1 LRFTVKLILKV
12 LYRVEIHGLENYHA
26 AGKRAL
32 IVANHTS
39 FLDPMLLWIFLPDD
53 ITFAINTHIS
63 ERWWLKPFLG
73 LSKVFRMD
81 PTHPLSL
88 KDLTH
93 HLQHDTKT
101 VIFPEGRITVTGTL
115 MKIYDGTAMVAD
127 KSQAAVL
134 PIRIEGAK
142 YTHFSRLQN
151 VVRLRWFPKITIQ
164 ILPPTR
170 IRAPEE
176 LKGKARRQY
185 CGHVLADIMTEM
197 MFATS
202 HYRQTIFSALLNA
215 RRVHGGKFAIA
226 DDMARKPISYNTL
239 ITRTIAL
246 GNLIAP
252 ITETSEHVGVMLP
265 NSTNTLAVILGL
277 QLHQRIPAMLNFSTG
292 SASMVSACK
301 IALVKTVITSRQF
314 IEKGKLA
321 EEAAHLSEHVNLVYL
336 EDLAKQMTP
345 TDKLKALVQS
355 HTTGLWYKSDHI
367 DHDHPAV
374 VLFTSGSEGT
384 PKGVVLSYSNI
395 LANLKQLEAVINFNP
410 QDVVLN
416 FLPMFHSFGFTVG
429 SMLPV
434 LNGMQVFFYPTPLHF
449 AVIPEIAYEIK
460 ATVMFGTNTFLAA
473 YGKKA
478 NPYDFYRMRYVVA
491 GAEKLQENTRALWA
505 EKFGIRILEGYGA
518 TETTPI
524 TSVNTPMCFKAGS
537 VGRFMPSMKHQ
548 LEPIP
553 GIHEGGQL
561 HVSGPNIM
569 KGYLLAANPG
579 KLVPPESKYGK
590 GWYDTGDIVSV
601 DNEGYITI
609 KGRSKRFAKVSGE
622 MVSLTAVEQLAIEAW
637 PEGHHAAVSL
647 PDPKKGE
654 QVILLTTHKGATLH
668 DLAKSAVGVAQI
680 SLPRKVI
687 AVDAIPLLGA
697 GKTNYIAATE
707 LAAAKVTNADL
718 GQSRTEDEHHSDA
731 LHQ

>member
-1 LRFTVKLILKV
+1 MLKQLLRFTVKLILK
-12 LYRVEIHGLENYHA
+12 LLFRVEIHGMENYHA
-26 AGKRAL
+26 AGKRVL

-115 MKIYDGTAMVAD
+115 MKIYDGTGMVAD

-151 VVRLRWFPKITIQ
+151 VVRLRWFPKISIH
-164 ILPPTR
+164 IMPHTR
-170 IRAPEE
+170 IQAPSH
-176 LKGKARRQY
+176 LKGKARRRY
-185 CGHVLADIMTEM
+185 YGEVLSDIMTEM
-197 MFATS
+197 MFKTS
-202 HYRQTIFSALLNA
+202 HYKKTIFSALLEA
-215 RRVHGGKFAIA
+215 RGIHGGKFAIA
-226 DDMARKPISYNTL
+226 DDLARKPVSYNTL
-239 ITRTIAL
+239 ITRSIAF
-246 GNLIAP
+246 GNLFTG
-252 ITETSEHVGVMLP
+252 ITEENEHVGVMLP
-265 NSTNTLAVILGL
+265 NSVNTLCVILGL

-292 SASMVSACK
+292 STNMVSACK
-301 IALVKTVITSRQF
+301 TAEAKTVLTSRKF
-314 IEKGKLA
+314 IEKGKLE
-321 EEAAHLSEHVNLVYL
+321 EEAAHLSEHVKLVYL
-336 EDLAKQMTP
+336 EDLAAQL
-345 TDKLKALVQS
+345 DRAAKLKALLLS
-355 HTTGLWYKSDHI
+355 YTTGLWYKPDRI
-367 DHDHPAV
+367 DPDSAAV

-384 PKGVVLSYSNI
+384 PKGVVLTYANI
-395 LANLKQLEAVINFNP
+395 VGNLKQLESVINFNP

-429 SMLPV
+429 TMLPV
-434 LNGMQVFFYPTPLHF
+434 LNGMHVFFYPTPLHY

-478 NPYDFYRMRYVVA
+478 NPYDFFRMRYVVA

-505 EKFGIRILEGYGA
+505 DKFGIRILEGYGA

-524 TSVNTPMCFKAGS
+524 TSVNTPMYFKAGT
-537 VGRFMPSMKHQ
+537 VGRFMPSMKYQ

-579 KLVPPESKYGK
+579 QLVPPESKYGK

-601 DNEGYITI
+601 DEEGFITI

-622 MVSLTAVEQLAIEAW
+622 MVSLAAVEQLAIEAW

-647 PDPKKGE
+647 PDPKKSE

-668 DLAKSAVGVAQI
+668 DLIKSAVGVAQI
-680 SLPRKVI
+680 SLPRKIIV
-687 AVDAIPLLGA
+687 VDAVPVLA
-697 GKTNYIAATE
+697 TGKTNYIEATA
-707 LAAAKVTNADL
+707 LAAKRIEEAD
-718 GQSRTEDEHHSDA
+718 
-731 LHQ
+731 

>member
-1 LRFTVKLILKV
+1 MDMLKPLLRFTVKLILK
-12 LYRVEIHGLENYHA
+12 LLFRVEIHGMENYHA
-26 AGKRAL
+26 AGKRVL

-63 ERWWLKPFLG
+63 ERWWLRPFLG

-115 MKIYDGTAMVAD
+115 MKIYDGTGMVAD

-151 VVRLRWFPKITIQ
+151 VVRLRWFPKITIK
-164 ILPPTR
+164 IMPPTR
-170 IRAPEE
+170 LHAPDH
-176 LKGKARRQY
+176 LRGKARRQY
-185 CGHVLADIMTEM
+185 CGYLLTDIMTEM
-197 MFATS
+197 MFKTS
-202 HYRQTIFSALLNA
+202 HYRRTIFSALLEA
-215 RRVHGGKFAIA
+215 RRIHGGKFAIA
-226 DDMARKPISYNTL
+226 DDLARKPVSYNT
-239 ITRTIAL
+239 IVTRSIVF
-246 GNLIAP
+246 GNLLRD
-252 ITETSEHVGVMLP
+252 ITAEGEHVGVMLP
-265 NSTNTLAVILGL
+265 NSVNTLCAILGL

-301 IALVKTVITSRQF
+301 TAAVKTVLTSRQF
-314 IEKGKLA
+314 IEKGKLDD
-321 EEAAHLSEHVNLVYL
+321 EAAHLSEHVNLVYL
-336 EDLAKQMTP
+336 EDLAAQLNAAA
-345 TDKLKALVQS
+345 KLKALLLS
-355 HTTGLWYKSDHI
+355 HTTGLWYKSNHI
-367 DHDHPAV
+367 DPDSAAV

-384 PKGVVLSYSNI
+384 PKGVVLSYANI
-395 LANLKQLEAVINFNP
+395 VGNLKQLESVINFNP

-429 SMLPV
+429 TMLPV
-434 LNGMQVFFYPTPLHF
+434 LNGMHVFFYPTPLHY

-478 NPYDFYRMRYVVA
+478 NPYDFFRMRYVVA

-524 TSVNTPMCFKAGS
+524 TSVNTPMRYKAGT
-537 VGRFMPSMKHQ
+537 VGRFMPSMQYQ

-561 HVSGPNIM
+561 HVAGPNIM

-579 KLVPPESKYGK
+579 HLVPPESKYGK

-601 DNEGYITI
+601 DAEGYITI

-622 MVSLTAVEQLAIEAW
+622 MVSLTAVEQYAIEAW

-654 QVILLTTHKGATLH
+654 QVILLTTHKGATLQ
-668 DLAKSAVGVAQI
+668 DLAKSAAGVAQI
-680 SLPRKVI
+680 SLPRKIVV
-687 AVDAIPLLGA
+687 VDAVPVLA
-697 GKTNYIAATE
+697 TGKTNYIEATA
-707 LAAAKVTNADL
+707 LAAKMIA
-718 GQSRTEDEHHSDA
+718 ESD
-731 LHQ
+731 

>member
-1 LRFTVKLILKV
+1 MLKQLLRFTVKLIVKL
-12 LYRVEIHGLENYHA
+12 LYRVEIHGIENYHA
-26 AGKRAL
+26 AGKRVL

-39 FLDPMLLWIFLPDD
+39 FLDPMLLWLFLPND

-127 KSQAAVL
+127 KSKATVL

-142 YTHFSRLQN
+142 YTHFSRLHN
-151 VVRLRWFPKITIQ
+151 VVRLRWFPKITLQ

-170 IRAPEE
+170 IQAPEH

-202 HYRQTIFSALLNA
+202 HYRQTIFSALLEA
-215 RRVHGGKFAIA
+215 RRVHGGRFEIA
-226 DDMARKPISYNTL
+226 DDLARKPISYNTL
-239 ITRTIAL
+239 ITRTIAM

-252 ITETSEHVGVMLP
+252 ITETNEHVGVMLP
-265 NSTNTLAVILGL
+265 NSTNTLCLILGL

-301 IALVKTVITSRQF
+301 TARVNTVLTSRQF

-321 EEAAHLSEHVNLVYL
+321 EEAAHLSEQVRLVYL
-336 EDLAKQMTP
+336 EDLTTQLTAGA
-345 TDKLKALVQS
+345 KLKALLLS
-355 HTTGLWYKSDHI
+355 RTTGLWYDSSRI
-367 DHDHPAV
+367 DPDNPAV

-384 PKGVVLSYSNI
+384 PKGVVLSYANI
-395 LANLKQLEAVINFNP
+395 LGNLKQLEAVINFNP

-434 LNGMQVFFYPTPLHF
+434 LNGMQVFFYPTPLHY

-478 NPYDFYRMRYVVA
+478 NPYDFFRMRYVVA

-524 TSVNTPMCFKAGS
+524 TSVNTPMCFKAGT
-537 VGRFMPSMKHQ
+537 VGRFMPSMKYQ

-553 GIHEGGQL
+553 GIQDGGQL

-579 KLVPPESKYGK
+579 QLVPPESKYGK
-590 GWYDTGDIVSV
+590 GWYDTGDIVAV
-601 DNEGYITI
+601 DGEGYITI

-637 PEGHHAAVSL
+637 PESHHAAVSL

-668 DLAKSAVGVAQI
+668 ELSQSAVGVAQI

-687 AVDAIPLLGA
+687 AVDAVPVLA
-697 GKTNYIAATE
+697 TGKTNYIAATE
-707 LAAAKVTNADL
+707 LAAEKIRKGD
-718 GQSRTEDEHHSDA
+718 
-731 LHQ
+731 

>member
-1 LRFTVKLILKV
+1 MLRPLLRFTVKLILK
-12 LYRVEIHGLENYHA
+12 LLFRVEIHGMENYDA
-26 AGKRAL
+26 AGKRVL

-115 MKIYDGTAMVAD
+115 MKIYDGTGMVAD
-127 KSQAAVL
+127 KSHAVVL
-134 PIRIEGAK
+134 PVRIEGAK

-151 VVRLRWFPKITIQ
+151 VVRLRWFPKITIS
-164 ILPPTR
+164 ILPPTQM
-170 IRAPEE
+170 RAPEH
-176 LKGKARRQY
+176 LRGKARRQY
-185 CGHVLADIMTEM
+185 CGHILTDIMTDM
-197 MFATS
+197 MFKTS
-202 HYRQTIFSALLNA
+202 HYRRTIFSALLEA
-215 RRVHGGKFAIA
+215 RRIHGGKFAIA
-226 DDMARKPISYNTL
+226 DDLARKPVSYNTL
-239 ITRTIAL
+239 IARTIAL
-246 GNLIAP
+246 GNLFASV
-252 ITETSEHVGVMLP
+252 TEAGEHVGVMLP
-265 NSTNTLAVILGL
+265 NSVNTLCVVLGL

-292 SASMVSACK
+292 SASMISACK
-301 IALVKTVITSRQF
+301 TAEVKTVLTSRQF
-314 IEKGKLA
+314 IDKAKLD
-321 EEAAHLSEHVNLVYL
+321 EEAAHLAEHANLIYL
-336 EDLAKQMTP
+336 EDLAAQVNLAA
-345 TDKLKALVQS
+345 KLKALLLS

-367 DHDHPAV
+367 DPEHPAV

-384 PKGVVLSYSNI
+384 PKGVVLSYANI
-395 LANLKQLEAVINFNP
+395 LGNLKQLESVINFNP

-434 LNGMQVFFYPTPLHF
+434 LNGMQAFFYPTPLHY

-478 NPYDFYRMRYVVA
+478 NPYDFFRMRYVVA

-505 EKFGIRILEGYGA
+505 DKFGIRILEGYGA

-524 TSVNTPMCFKAGS
+524 TSVNTPMNYKAGT
-537 VGRFMPSMKHQ
+537 VGRFMPGMKYQ
-548 LEPIP
+548 LEPVP
-553 GIHEGGQL
+553 GIHDGGQL

-569 KGYLLAANPG
+569 QGYLLAANPG
-579 KLVPPESKYGK
+579 KRVPPESKYGK

-601 DNEGYITI
+601 DGEGYITI

-622 MVSLTAVEQLAIEAW
+622 MVSLTAVEQYAIEAW

-654 QVILLTTHKGATLH
+654 QVVLLTTHKDATLH
-668 DLAKSAVGVAQI
+668 DLTRSAVGVAQI
-680 SLPRKVI
+680 SLPRKIFV
-687 AVDAIPLLGA
+687 VDALPVLA
-697 GKTNYIAATE
+697 TGKTNYIEATS
-707 LAAAKVTNADL
+707 LAAKRIEEAEQA
-718 GQSRTEDEHHSDA
+718 
-731 LHQ
+731 

>member
-1 LRFTVKLILKV
+1 M
-12 LYRVEIHGLENYHA
+12 
-26 AGKRAL
+26 L

-39 FLDPMLLWIFLPDD
+39 FLDPMLLWLFLPDD

-63 ERWWLKPFLG
+63 ERWWLRPFLG

-93 HLQHDTKT
+93 HLYHDTKT

-151 VVRLRWFPKITIQ
+151 VVRLRWFPKIRIQ

-170 IRAPEE
+170 IQAPGH
-176 LKGKARRQY
+176 LKGKLRRRY

-202 HYRQTIFSALLNA
+202 HYRQTIFSALLDA
-215 RRVHGGKFAIA
+215 RRIHGGKFAIA
-226 DDMARKPISYNTL
+226 DDLARKPISYNTL
-239 ITRTIAL
+239 ITRTIVL
-246 GNLIAP
+246 GNLIAQA
-252 ITETSEHVGVMLP
+252 TETSEHVGVMLP
-265 NSTNTLAVILGL
+265 NSTNTLCVILGL

-301 IALVKTVITSRQF
+301 TALVKTVLTSRQF

-321 EEAAHLSEHVNLVYL
+321 GEAAHLAEHVNLVYL
-336 EDLAKQMTP
+336 EDLSAQLTI
-345 TDKLKALVQS
+345 TSKLKALLLS
-355 HTTGLWYKSDHI
+355 HTSGFWYPSQHI
-367 DHDHPAV
+367 DPDHPAV

-384 PKGVVLSYSNI
+384 PKGVVLSHSNI
-395 LANLKQLEAVINFNP
+395 LANLKQLESVINFNP

-434 LNGMQVFFYPTPLHF
+434 LNGMQVFFYPTPLHY

-524 TSVNTPMCFKAGS
+524 TSVNTPMCFKAGT
-537 VGRFMPSMKHQ
+537 VGRFMPSMKYQ

-553 GIHEGGQL
+553 GIEDGGQL

-569 KGYLLAANPG
+569 QGYLLAANPG
-579 KLVPPESKYGK
+579 QLAPPASKFGK
-590 GWYDTGDIVSV
+590 GWYDTGDIVTV
-601 DNEGYITI
+601 DDEGYITI

-622 MVSLTAVEQLAIEAW
+622 MVSLAAVEQIAIEVW
-637 PEGHHAAVSL
+637 PESHHAAVSL

-654 QVILLTTHKGATLH
+654 QVVLLTTHKGATLH

-680 SLPRKVI
+680 SLPRKIIV
-687 AVDAIPLLGA
+687 VDAVPVLA
-697 GKTNYIAATE
+697 TGKTNYIAATE
-707 LAAAKVTNADL
+707 LAAARVLK
-718 GQSRTEDEHHSDA
+718 TENS
-731 LHQ
+731 

>member
-1 LRFTVKLILKV
+1 MLKQLLRFTVRLIIKL
-12 LYRVEIHGLENYHA
+12 LYRVEMHGIENYYA
-26 AGKRAL
+26 AGKRVL

-39 FLDPMLLWIFLPDD
+39 FLDPMLLWLFLPDD
-53 ITFAINTHIS
+53 ITFAINTHIA
-63 ERWWLKPFLG
+63 ERWWLRPFLG

-115 MKIYDGTAMVAD
+115 MKIYDGTGMVAD
-127 KSQAAVL
+127 KSDAAVL

-151 VVRLRWFPKITIQ
+151 VVRLRWFPKITIH

-170 IRAPEE
+170 IKAPEH
-176 LKGKARRQY
+176 LRGKVRRHY
-185 CGHVLADIMTEM
+185 CGHLLADIMTEM

-202 HYRQTIFSALLNA
+202 HYRQTIFSALLDA
-215 RRVHGGKFAIA
+215 RRIHGGRFEIA
-226 DDMARKPISYNTL
+226 DDLARKPINYDVL
-239 ITRTIAL
+239 ITRSIAL
-246 GNLIAP
+246 GNLLATF
-252 ITETSEHVGVMLP
+252 TEPSENVGVMLP
-265 NSTNTLAVILGL
+265 NATNTLCVVLGL
-277 QLHQRIPAMLNFSTG
+277 QMHQRVPAMLNFSTG
-292 SASMVSACK
+292 SSGMVSACRT
-301 IALVKTVITSRQF
+301 ALVKTVLTSRQF

-321 EEAAHLSEHVNLVYL
+321 EEAAHLAEHVNLVYL
-336 EDLAKQMTP
+336 EDLSGQLTLKS
-345 TDKLKALVQS
+345 KLKALLLS
-355 HTTGLWYKSDHI
+355 HTAGLWYSSDSI
-367 DHDHPAV
+367 DPDHPAV

-384 PKGVVLSYSNI
+384 PKGVVLSHSNI
-395 LANLKQLEAVINFNP
+395 LANLKQLESVINFNP

-434 LNGMQVFFYPTPLHF
+434 LNGMLVFFYPTPLHY

-524 TSVNTPMCFKAGS
+524 TSVNTPMCFKAGT
-537 VGRFMPSMKHQ
+537 VGRFMPSMKYQ

-553 GIHEGGQL
+553 GIDDGGQL

-569 KGYLLAANPG
+569 RGYLLAANPG
-579 KLVPPESKYGK
+579 QLVPPESKYGK
-590 GWYDTGDIVSV
+590 GWYDTGDVVSV
-601 DNEGYITI
+601 DDEGYITI
-609 KGRSKRFAKVSGE
+609 RGRSKRFAKVSGE

-637 PEGHHAAVSL
+637 PDGHHAAVSL

-668 DLAKSAVGVAQI
+668 DLSHSAVGVAQI
-680 SLPRKVI
+680 SLPKKILV
-687 AVDAIPLLGA
+687 VDAVPVLA
-697 GKTNYIAATE
+697 TGKTNYIAATE
-707 LAAAKVTNADL
+707 LAANKIL
-718 GQSRTEDEHHSDA
+718 KSD
-731 LHQ
+731 QR

>member
-1 LRFTVKLILKV
+1 MDMLKPLLRFTVKLILKL
-12 LYRVEIHGLENYHA
+12 LYRVEIHGMENYYA
-26 AGKRAL
+26 AGKRVL

-39 FLDPMLLWIFLPDD
+39 FLDPMLLWSFLPDD

-115 MKIYDGTAMVAD
+115 MKIYDGTGMVAD
-127 KSQAAVL
+127 RSHAAVL
-134 PIRIEGAK
+134 PIRIEGAR
-142 YTHFSRLQN
+142 YTHFSRLRN
-151 VVRLRWFPKITIQ
+151 VVRLRWFPKITISILAPTQ
-164 ILPPTR
+164 IL
-170 IRAPEE
+170 APAH
-176 LKGKARRQY
+176 LRGKARRQY
-185 CGHVLADIMTEM
+185 CGHVLTDIMTDM
-197 MFATS
+197 MFKTS
-202 HYRQTIFSALLNA
+202 HYRRTIFSALLEA
-215 RRVHGGKFAIA
+215 RRIHGGKFAIA
-226 DDMARKPISYNTL
+226 DDLARKPVSYNTV

-246 GNLIAP
+246 GDLFAS
-252 ITETSEHVGVMLP
+252 ITQESEHVGVMLP
-265 NSTNTLAVILGL
+265 NSVNTLCVILGL

-301 IALVKTVITSRQF
+301 TAEIKTVLSSREF
-314 IEKGKLA
+314 IEKAQLDEA
-321 EEAAHLSEHVNLVYL
+321 AAHLAEHANLVYL
-336 EDLAKQMTP
+336 EDLAARVNLAA
-345 TDKLKALVQS
+345 KLKALLLS
-355 HTTGLWYKSDHI
+355 HTTGLWYQSDRI
-367 DHDHPAV
+367 DPDSAAV

-384 PKGVVLSYSNI
+384 PKGVVLSYANI
-395 LANLKQLEAVINFNP
+395 VGNLKQLESVINFNP

-429 SMLPV
+429 TMLPV
-434 LNGMQVFFYPTPLHF
+434 LNGMHVFFYPTPLHYT
-449 AVIPEIAYEIK
+449 VIPEIAYEIK

-478 NPYDFYRMRYVVA
+478 NPYDFFRMRYVVA

-505 EKFGIRILEGYGA
+505 DKFGLRILEGYGA

-524 TSVNTPMCFKAGS
+524 TSVNTPMNYKAGT
-537 VGRFMPSMKHQ
+537 VGRFMPDMQ
-548 LEPIP
+548 YRLEPIP
-553 GIHEGGQL
+553 GIQDGGQL

-569 KGYLLAANPG
+569 QGYLLATDPG

-601 DNEGYITI
+601 DGEGYITI

-622 MVSLTAVEQLAIEAW
+622 MVSLTAVEQYAIEAW

-654 QVILLTTHKGATLH
+654 QVILLSTHKGATLH
-668 DLAKSAVGVAQI
+668 DLTRSAVGVAQI
-680 SLPRKVI
+680 SLPRKILVV
-687 AVDAIPLLGA
+687 ASIPVLA
-697 GKTNYIAATE
+697 TGKTDYIEATA
-707 LAAAKVTNADL
+707 LAAKRLEET
-718 GQSRTEDEHHSDA
+718 GQP
-731 LHQ
+731 

>member
-1 LRFTVKLILKV
+1 MDMLKPLLRFTVKLILKL
-12 LYRVEIHGLENYHA
+12 LYRVEIHGMENYYA
-26 AGKRAL
+26 AGKRVL

-39 FLDPMLLWIFLPDD
+39 FLDPMLLWSFLPDD

-115 MKIYDGTAMVAD
+115 MKIYDGTGMVAD
-127 KSQAAVL
+127 RSHAAVL
-134 PIRIEGAK
+134 PIRIEGAR
-142 YTHFSRLQN
+142 YTHFSRLRN
-151 VVRLRWFPKITIQ
+151 VVRLRWFPKITISILAPTQ
-164 ILPPTR
+164 IL
-170 IRAPEE
+170 APAH
-176 LKGKARRQY
+176 LRGKARRQY
-185 CGHVLADIMTEM
+185 CGHVLTDIMTDM
-197 MFATS
+197 MFKTS
-202 HYRQTIFSALLNA
+202 HYRRTIFSALLEA
-215 RRVHGGKFAIA
+215 RRIHGGKFAIA
-226 DDMARKPISYNTL
+226 DDLARKPVSYNTV

-246 GNLIAP
+246 GDLFAS
-252 ITETSEHVGVMLP
+252 ITQESEHVGVMLP
-265 NSTNTLAVILGL
+265 NSVNTLCVILGL

-301 IALVKTVITSRQF
+301 TAEIKTVLSSREF
-314 IEKGKLA
+314 IEKAQLDEA
-321 EEAAHLSEHVNLVYL
+321 AAHLAEHANLVYL
-336 EDLAKQMTP
+336 EDLAARVNLAA
-345 TDKLKALVQS
+345 KLKALLLS
-355 HTTGLWYKSDHI
+355 HTTGLWYQSDRI
-367 DHDHPAV
+367 DPDSAAV

-384 PKGVVLSYSNI
+384 PKGVVLSYANI
-395 LANLKQLEAVINFNP
+395 VGNLKQLESVINFNP

-429 SMLPV
+429 TMLPV
-434 LNGMQVFFYPTPLHF
+434 LNGMHVFFYPTPLHYT
-449 AVIPEIAYEIK
+449 VIPEIAYEIK
-460 ATVMFGTNTFLAA
+460 ATVMLGTNTFLAA

-478 NPYDFYRMRYVVA
+478 NPYDFFRMRYVVA

-505 EKFGIRILEGYGA
+505 DKFGLRILEGYGA

-524 TSVNTPMCFKAGS
+524 TSVNTPMNYKAGT
-537 VGRFMPSMKHQ
+537 VGRFMPDMQ
-548 LEPIP
+548 YRLEPIP
-553 GIHEGGQL
+553 GIQDGGQL

-569 KGYLLAANPG
+569 QGYLLATDPG

-601 DNEGYITI
+601 DGEGYITI

-622 MVSLTAVEQLAIEAW
+622 MVSLTAVEQYAIEAW

-654 QVILLTTHKGATLH
+654 QVILLSTHKGATLH
-668 DLAKSAVGVAQI
+668 DLTRSAVGVAQI
-680 SLPRKVI
+680 SLPRKILVV
-687 AVDAIPLLGA
+687 ASIPVLA
-697 GKTNYIAATE
+697 TGKTDYIEATA
-707 LAAAKVTNADL
+707 LAAKRLEET
-718 GQSRTEDEHHSDA
+718 GQP
-731 LHQ
+731 

>member
-1 LRFTVKLILKV
+1 MDMLKPLLRFTVKLILKL
-12 LYRVEIHGLENYHA
+12 LYRVEIHGMENYHA
-26 AGKRAL
+26 AGRRIL

-39 FLDPMLLWIFLPDD
+39 FLDPMLLWLFLPDD

-115 MKIYDGTAMVAD
+115 MKIYDGTGMVAD

-151 VVRLRWFPKITIQ
+151 VVRLRWFPKITIS

-170 IRAPEE
+170 IRAPEH
-176 LKGKARRQY
+176 LRGKARRQY
-185 CGHVLADIMTEM
+185 CGRILTDIMTEM
-197 MFATS
+197 MFKTS
-202 HYRQTIFSALLNA
+202 HYRRTIFSALLEA
-215 RRVHGGKFAIA
+215 RQIHGGKFGIA
-226 DDMARKPISYNTL
+226 DDLARKPTSYNTL
-239 ITRTIAL
+239 ITRTIAF
-246 GNLIAP
+246 GNLFTS
-252 ITETSEHVGVMLP
+252 ITEAGEHVGVMLP
-265 NSTNTLAVILGL
+265 NSVNTLCVILGL

-292 SASMVSACK
+292 SASMISACK
-301 IALVKTVITSRQF
+301 TATVKTVLTSRQF
-314 IEKGKLA
+314 IDKGKLG
-321 EEAAHLSEHVNLVYL
+321 EEAAHLAEHVNLVYL
-336 EDLAKQMTP
+336 EDLAAQV
-345 TDKLKALVQS
+345 DLAAKLKALLLS

-367 DHDHPAV
+367 DPDHPAV

-384 PKGVVLSYSNI
+384 PKGVVLSYANI
-395 LANLKQLEAVINFNP
+395 IGNLKQLESVINFNP

-429 SMLPV
+429 TMLPV
-434 LNGMQVFFYPTPLHF
+434 LHGMHVFFYPTPLHY

-478 NPYDFYRMRYVVA
+478 NPYDFFRMRYVVA

-505 EKFGIRILEGYGA
+505 DKFGIRVLEGYGA

-524 TSVNTPMCFKAGS
+524 TSVNTPMNYKAGT
-537 VGRFMPSMKHQ
+537 VGRFMPGMQYQ

-553 GIHEGGQL
+553 GIHDGGQL
-561 HVSGPNIM
+561 HVTGPNIM
-569 KGYLLAANPG
+569 QGYLLATNPG

-590 GWYDTGDIVSV
+590 DWYDTGDIVSV
-601 DNEGYITI
+601 DEEGYITI

-622 MVSLTAVEQLAIEAW
+622 MVSLTAVEQYAIEAW

-668 DLAKSAVGVAQI
+668 DLTRSAVGVAQI
-680 SLPRKVI
+680 SLPRKIFV
-687 AVDAIPLLGA
+687 VDALPVLA
-697 GKTNYIAATE
+697 TGKTNYIEATA
-707 LAAAKVTNADL
+707 LAAKRL
-718 GQSRTEDEHHSDA
+718 EETEHA
-731 LHQ
+731 